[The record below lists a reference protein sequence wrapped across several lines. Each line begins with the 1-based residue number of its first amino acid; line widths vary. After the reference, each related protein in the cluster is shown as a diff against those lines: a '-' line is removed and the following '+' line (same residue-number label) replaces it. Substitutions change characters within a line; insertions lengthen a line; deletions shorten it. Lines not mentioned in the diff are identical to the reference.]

1 MNISGFKLKNLITIS
16 SVLITMLLIFIFG
29 ATYRLERFFIFLNPS
44 QDINGAGWI
53 YNQLNTLRNSAGLF
67 GNGAN
72 SNLSIIPDANMEF
85 ALTSII
91 HCFGWI
97 VGILV
102 IALVLSFIVRIGL
115 ISSTT
120 KNTYGK
126 LLISGLFMLF
136 TIQFILNI
144 LANFSLSPILGVSM
158 PFISYGGTQLV
169 INVLAISIIN
179 NIYKFRNTSSEF
191 TN

>member
-1 MNISGFKLKNLITIS
+1 
-16 SVLITMLLIFIFG
+16 
-29 ATYRLERFFIFLNPS
+29 
-44 QDINGAGWI
+44 
-53 YNQLNTLRNSAGLF
+53 
-67 GNGAN
+67 
-72 SNLSIIPDANMEF
+72 MEF
-85 ALTSII
+85 ALTSTI

-102 IALVLSFIVRIGL
+102 IALVLSFIIRIGI
-115 ISSTT
+115 ISSNT

-144 LANFSLSPILGVSM
+144 LANFSLSPILGISM
-158 PFISYGGTQLV
+158 PFISYGGTQLL

-179 NIYKFRNTSSEF
+179 NVYKYRNTASKLS
-191 TN
+191 N